1 MLHVSAIMSFELK
14 GSASWVTVVLSFLNF
29 QVLFPLV
36 YTEDHPL
43 NILSGL
49 LCQAAAKGV

>member
-29 QVLFPLV
+29 QALFPVV